1 MITNVRKTR
10 EGETMKTRVGMWS
23 MGVCIIA
30 TIGVLISFASGIP
43 TAIAADPSE
52 QQVIVD
58 KAVVTVN
65 NFMADPD
72 MTWLR
77 SHIKNAQGVLIV
89 PALVRAGFVFGGSG
103 GRGVLL
109 VRDSATG
116 KWSEPA
122 FYAVGS
128 VSFGLQIGIEASE
141 VIMMVQT
148 RKGLDSLLTS
158 SFKLGADASVAAGPV
173 GTGAAAATADV
184 LSFARAKG
192 AYAGLSLEGAVVSTS
207 NDWNNAYY
215 GKEVRPVDI
224 LVTHKVK
231 NPGSAKLRTAV
242 MTAAK

>member
-1 MITNVRKTR
+1 MSPNMKKTR
-10 EGETMKTRVGMWS
+10 EDKSMKTRVRMWS
-23 MGVCIIA
+23 RGVCIIA
-30 TIGVLISFASGIP
+30 TIGVLMSFASGIS
-43 TAIAADPSE
+43 TAVAADPSE

-72 MTWLR
+72 MAWLR

-109 VRDSATG
+109 VRDNATG

-122 FYAVGS
+122 FYTVGS

-141 VIMMVQT
+141 VIMMIQT

-173 GTGAAAATADV
+173 GAGATAATADV

-192 AYAGLSLEGAVVSTS
+192 AYAGLSLEGAVVKTS

-215 GKEVRPVDI
+215 AKEVRPVDI

-231 NPGSAKLRTAV
+231 NPGSAKLRTVV